1 MSNKKEKEEEN
12 KEEGGEE
19 DEEEDDMESWCS
31 PQHQRWTLMNVQQF
45 HRPSPRFSLQRTV
58 KGAIPSLKEL
68 SL

>member
-45 HRPSPRFSLQRTV
+45 HRSSPCFSLQRTV
-58 KGAIPSLKEL
+58 KGAIPSLEEL